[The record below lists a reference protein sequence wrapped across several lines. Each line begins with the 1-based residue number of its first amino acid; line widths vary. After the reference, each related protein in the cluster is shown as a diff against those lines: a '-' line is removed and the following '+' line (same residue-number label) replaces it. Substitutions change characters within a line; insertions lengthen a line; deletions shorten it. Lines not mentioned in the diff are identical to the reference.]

1 RKRELEGAMSSLL
14 RTSGVVRLTNRR
26 LMQLQG
32 VDAARF
38 VQAILTNDMKHVTRR
53 GDALYGGFLTT
64 KGRVLGDCNVVQV
77 EDDAF
82 LLDYDAEVAESLQ
95 KHWKRYK
102 LRMKAKLEDKTDA
115 YALFATL
122 PASVGGTDAAALP
135 PPANELKEL
144 VALNPGEDTVTFADP
159 RGEHFGVRAIVPV
172 DSTYAHWRLSLAD
185 SMCMLWMIHFSSKE
199 LSDGIPLECN
209 LDLLHGVSFRK
220 GCYVGQELTARTQFK
235 GNIRK
240 RFVPVALV
248 PADQQDV
255 VKALSELAF
264 KPFDSP
270 SHGALRAYLADS
282 EGWKNGKAPEAG
294 DKIMVAGD
302 SKAVGTIVNVGQGVR
317 SAIAMMRLGHLLPKE
332 YDDVDD
338 VPLMQFSTQ
347 DGAFH
352 AVPYQPA
359 WWSNLDT
366 KTGKLVL

>member
-1 RKRELEGAMSSLL
+1 MPSLL
-14 RTSGVVRLTNRR
+14 RTNGVVRLTNRR

-38 VQAILTNDMKHVTRR
+38 VQAILTNDMKHLTRR

-77 EDDAF
+77 ADDAF

-122 PASVGGTDAAALP
+122 PASVGGADAAALP
-135 PPANELKEL
+135 PPANALNEL
-144 VALNPGEDTVTFADP
+144 VALNPEEGTVTFADP

-172 DSTYAHWRLSLAD
+172 DST
-185 SMCMLWMIHFSSKE
+185 CMYTFKE

-270 SHGALRAYLADS
+270 SHGALRAYLSDS
-282 EGWKNGKAPEAG
+282 EGWKNGKAPKAG
-294 DKIMVAGD
+294 DKIMAAGD
-302 SKAVGTIVNVGQGVR
+302 SKAVGTIVNVGQEVR

-352 AVPYQPA
+352 AVPFQPA

-366 KTGKLVL
+366 KTGKMVL